1 MASLTALIIVPIGGY
16 LADFYGRVKL
26 IASSFYFRS
35 VSFLIYALSGSW
47 PSLAIGKFA
56 EGLTQ
61 YNHAAQ
67 TAIMADSM
75 RPGRRAVGFA
85 AVNTLPRMVTMIA
98 PTVGAYIITTFGLE
112 IGMRYLLFVGFV
124 SMFFVG
130 FCRQKFLKETLSTKN
145 SEQIPQSKNV
155 LNLIVEAYK
164 SSWNAMKW
172 TPKNVVIFVL
182 MGAFSSFS
190 GAMIGPFWIIYA
202 TQIIRLTELNWGLIL
217 FLEGLSSLLVSIPAG
232 MLVDRLGNRRM
243 IVAMLFLSLFPGIVF
258 VFSRTLIQTAGA
270 MVALTVF
277 SSFLIP
283 ASHAWLA
290 DAVPRTLRARIASA
304 YGRGVIGV
312 RGGAGGL
319 GSGYVLM
326 IPAWLGSL
334 AGGVIYS
341 INPAFPWF
349 IHTGSL
355 SVCLILGIFFLKDPK
370 IAEI

>member
-35 VSFLIYALSGSW
+35 VSLLIYALSRTW

-75 RPGRRAVGFA
+75 RPGHRAVGFA
-85 AVNTLPRMVTMIA
+85 ALNTLPRMVTMIA
-98 PTVGAYIITTFGLE
+98 PTIGAYVIATFGLD
-112 IGMRYLLFVGFV
+112 IGMRYLLFVGFI

-130 FCRQKFLKETLSTKN
+130 FCRQKFLKETLRKEN
-145 SEQIPQSKNV
+145 SEQPPQSRNA
-155 LNLIVEAYK
+155 LALIVEAYK
-164 SSWNAMKW
+164 SSWEAMKW
-172 TPKNVVIFVL
+172 TPKYVVVFVL

-202 TQIIRLTELNWGLIL
+202 TEIIQLTELNWGLIL
-217 FLEGLSSLLVSIPAG
+217 FLEGLSALLISIPAG
-232 MLVDRLGNRRM
+232 MLVDKLGNRRM
-243 IVAMLFLSLFPGIVF
+243 IIAMLFFSLFPGIVF
-258 VFSRTLIQTAGA
+258 VYSRTLFQTAIA
-270 MVALTVF
+270 MVTLTVF

-283 ASHAWLA
+283 ACHAWLA
-290 DAVPRTLRARIASA
+290 DAVPRNLRARIASA

-319 GSGYVLM
+319 GGGYVLM
-326 IPAWLGSL
+326 VPAWLGSL
-334 AGGVIYS
+334 LGGVIYS
-341 INPAFPWF
+341 INPTFPWF
-349 IHTGSL
+349 IHSASL
-355 SVCLILGIFFLKDPK
+355 SICLILSIFFLHDPK
-370 IAEI
+370 IAEV